1 MHQITHQRALRPSMC
16 TKRSIY
22 INWSLLVALDKLDD
36 IYLDLDSKNTDP
48 QFVSFHFEKLES
60 Y

>member
-1 MHQITHQRALRPSMC
+1 MC